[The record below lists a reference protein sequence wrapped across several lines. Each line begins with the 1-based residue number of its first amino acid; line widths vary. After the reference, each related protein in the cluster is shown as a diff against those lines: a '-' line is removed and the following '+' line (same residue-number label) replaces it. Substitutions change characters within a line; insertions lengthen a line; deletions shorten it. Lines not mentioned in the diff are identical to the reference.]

1 MNKVRFGNSLIEYS
15 VVKSKRRK
23 TSEIIVDKNGVMV
36 RAPSSKPNSEIKKI
50 VKEKSRWIYKKQL
63 QFNAI
68 SQQKISNKKY
78 SEQYLKRR
86 VRFYAKKI
94 GVQPKK
100 IVIKKLKSRWGS
112 AKDNTIHFNSN
123 LLSSPK
129 DVIDYVI
136 VHELCHLRI
145 RNHSFRFWNLLGR
158 FMPLYRNQK
167 LWLEMHGSK
176 IL

>member
-68 SQQKISNKKY
+68 SQQKLSNKKY

-86 VRFYAKKI
+86 V
-94 GVQPKK
+94 
-100 IVIKKLKSRWGS
+100 
-112 AKDNTIHFNSN
+112 
-123 LLSSPK
+123 
-129 DVIDYVI
+129 
-136 VHELCHLRI
+136 
-145 RNHSFRFWNLLGR
+145 
-158 FMPLYRNQK
+158 
-167 LWLEMHGSK
+167 
-176 IL
+176 